1 VIENLHDNLTL
12 GGYLF
17 LGHSESLLGISDSF
31 QSKDY
36 VGAHLYQKKK
46 INKTSSE
53 PRKPK
58 QLDKKIRSGNR
69 VGTVSPTN
77 QTAIEVQTSDNIAR
91 KKERNKKDLIQS
103 ERTSRVDFKSI
114 VKKGRVY
121 ADQGQYE
128 IASNFYR
135 RAIELEH
142 NNSEAHFLMAS
153 VLEQL
158 KSLDE
163 AIYEYEQTIRF
174 NPVCIMAHLKL
185 GGVYSSLRE
194 YEKAKKEYTKSLYL
208 LKNLPL
214 TEDVQFSGGFS
225 VELLINLCTKRL
237 KEIETDFET
246 DVKKYERD

>member
-1 VIENLHDNLTL
+1 
-12 GGYLF
+12 
-17 LGHSESLLGISDSF
+17 
-31 QSKDY
+31 
-36 VGAHLYQKKK
+36 
-46 INKTSSE
+46 
-53 PRKPK
+53 
-58 QLDKKIRSGNR
+58 
-69 VGTVSPTN
+69 
-77 QTAIEVQTSDNIAR
+77 
-91 KKERNKKDLIQS
+91 
-103 ERTSRVDFKSI
+103 
-114 VKKGRVY
+114 
-121 ADQGQYE
+121 
-128 IASNFYR
+128 
-135 RAIELEH
+135 
-142 NNSEAHFLMAS
+142 MAS

-237 KEIETDFET
+237 REIETDFET